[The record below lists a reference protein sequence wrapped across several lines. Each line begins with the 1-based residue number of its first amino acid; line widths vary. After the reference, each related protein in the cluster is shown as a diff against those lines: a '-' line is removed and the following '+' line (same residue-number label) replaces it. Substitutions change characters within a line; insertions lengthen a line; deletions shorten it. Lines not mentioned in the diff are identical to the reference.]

1 MNSIKTF
8 FQFAVIYL
16 AIFISIDKDT
26 ANKFVEYVTVY

>member
-16 AIFISIDKDT
+16 AILISVDRDT
-26 ANKFVEYVTVY
+26 ANQFVEYVKVY